1 MHKFIKLA
9 TLSVS
14 FAAATA
20 AGASDMA
27 PSSWAWLGFV
37 REGGA
42 VVSPRPE
49 SRFDCPMRGK
59 SVAWEARDTFNP
71 AAATFGGE
79 LAILYRAEDAS
90 GEGIGERTSRI
101 GLALS
106 SDGLSFRRLGKPVLF
121 PGKDG
126 AEEWDAPGGCE
137 DPRICETP
145 DGRYLMLYTMWN
157 RKVPRLGVA
166 TSCDLLKWTKHG
178 PAFSGRFRDLATKSA
193 SVVCERKGD
202 SLVAAKIGGRY
213 LMYWGEEF
221 VNLATSDDLVNWN
234 PVCDEKGELLRVIE
248 PRKGKFDSALT
259 ECGPPAVLTRKGI
272 LLLYNGK
279 NKSGED
285 GDTRYAAGAYC
296 GGQVLFSLD
305 DPTMVV
311 SRLDEPF
318 FIPEAEY
325 EKSGQYPSG
334 TVFLEGLV
342 PFRGKWRLFFGCADS
357 RVGMAILP
365 DDGMENRA
373 VGVSS
378 FADPKSVPSGKF
390 TFVSPAGEW
399 KGNDLK
405 KDEKAAAFSRC
416 VVNAADIARVEIFAS
431 ALGTFELYVNGSL
444 VSVEEDGNR
453 ADFLRPGATDVW
465 RKRHFLSYDVTRLW
479 RRGKGENNDVSAFVA
494 RSWFSDSCGG
504 RKDVKPAFAAKVKLV
519 FSDVSSK
526 VVETDESWN
535 ASFTT
540 PFDRAGIY
548 YGEVRDARV
557 TEDAVTCAGKNP
569 AEANTNFTGEVAAME
584 GPGVSLR
591 RDLALDPKEAYVY
604 SDADV
609 SGATTNAFGKVS
621 KRKVSFRVG
630 ESVFLKDGERLVVDF
645 GQNAAS
651 IPEIIA
657 RAEKGVV
664 LSFRGGE
671 MLNDANGEKSRGNDG
686 PCGSVYRANLR
697 KLAADGAMA
706 KYVFAGGDTER
717 YKPAFTFFG
726 YRYAEISATGPVEIY
741 SVRSIPVT
749 SVAKS
754 MERGTITTGNEEVN
768 RLIKNARWGMYSNY
782 LSIPTDCP
790 QRDERMGWC
799 GDTQVFVPA
808 AFRFADA
815 YGFISKWMTDMRDAQ
830 LTGEDGL
837 YPAVA
842 PMMSWGAVM
851 WGRLGWSDA
860 GVAVPW
866 TAWLMTGDTWIV
878 KDNWASMSRYVD
890 RIARTQHRTTDGFQ
904 WGDWVSYE
912 QITPTGSWPADHQWD
927 GRYLLPEAQKYF
939 DYLGGCQWLM
949 DARRMADMAKATGR
963 DDDAKRYSRMADDAR
978 EYLKTNF
985 FEQDGGLLKIFC
997 HMQTPALF
1005 ALRLGLYDGAAKDA
1019 AVAALLKNIEDHCG
1033 CLQTGFLGTALILDA
1048 LAYDAGRPDAAY
1060 SLLLQDK
1067 DPSWLFTVRQGATT
1081 MWERWNSYTK
1091 EKGFGPVDMNS
1102 FNHYAYGS
1110 FADWLFGAA
1119 AGIRPSPAG
1128 GFDDRFEL
1136 APLPDRRLGSVEAT
1150 YKTKNGVIRS
1160 AWRYHDDGTL
1170 VWEFTVP
1177 KNSVASVSFNGT
1189 TRDYPAGTYTLETV
1203 PRPLRPPAVPL
1214 VTCDPFFS
1222 VWSPHN
1228 RLTDGETTHWASWKT
1243 QPLNVVLEADGK
1255 VHRLCGTEPADAPA
1269 LEQVAC
1275 EVRPLTTVVR
1285 HVGADGLCATLEFL
1299 TAKDPDDLEAFS
1311 RPVTYLTA
1319 SIEGAKTWKLRV
1331 SFGPNICREDE
1342 SAAVAT
1348 NVLTVAGR
1356 PAVRLGRIEQNP
1368 LGSSGD
1374 TVRCDWGYAWTV
1386 DCGDHFILAYDDVKS
1401 IRWFDRDLPAYW
1413 RRDGKSFEKMLEDAV
1428 GAYAA
1433 VRERAQ
1439 AKDAA
1444 LLAAFRL
1451 RGGEKYARLCAL
1463 AWRQSFAACKLVTG
1477 PDGELFY
1484 FSKENGSNGCIGT
1497 VDVFYPQL
1505 PLLLYTSTELTRAT
1519 LRPIL
1524 EYASSDKWNYD
1535 YAPHD
1540 LGQYPLA
1547 TGQVYSMGTDPK
1559 TGKPHADADRMPVEE
1574 CGNMLI
1580 ALAALAQ
1587 KEGNAGFAEKWWP
1600 TVAKWAEYLKRFGF
1614 DPGDQLC
1621 TDDFAGHLAH
1631 NANLSLKSI
1640 LALRSYAMLVEM
1652 RERARGASSD
1662 ESDRLKLDSLI
1673 MSMQWVKAAKGGRDG
1688 ATRLAFDQPGTWSLK
1703 YNLVWDRVLGF
1714 GLFPDEVFRGET
1726 AAYVR
1731 FANKFGVPLDSRKT
1745 YTKGDW
1751 TMWCAAMADNREEFD
1766 SLVSGVYR
1774 FADETPSRVPLSD
1787 WYETVGEGKMVG
1799 FLARSVVGGFLMP
1812 MLTAA

>member
-1 MHKFIKLA
+1 M
-9 TLSVS
+9 
-14 FAAATA
+14 
-20 AGASDMA
+20 
-27 PSSWAWLGFV
+27 
-37 REGGA
+37 
-42 VVSPRPE
+42 
-49 SRFDCPMRGK
+49 
-59 SVAWEARDTFNP
+59 
-71 AAATFGGE
+71 
-79 LAILYRAEDAS
+79 
-90 GEGIGERTSRI
+90 
-101 GLALS
+101 
-106 SDGLSFRRLGKPVLF
+106 
-121 PGKDG
+121 
-126 AEEWDAPGGCE
+126 
-137 DPRICETP
+137 
-145 DGRYLMLYTMWN
+145 
-157 RKVPRLGVA
+157 
-166 TSCDLLKWTKHG
+166 
-178 PAFSGRFRDLATKSA
+178 
-193 SVVCERKGD
+193 
-202 SLVAAKIGGRY
+202 
-213 LMYWGEEF
+213 
-221 VNLATSDDLVNWN
+221 
-234 PVCDEKGELLRVIE
+234 
-248 PRKGKFDSALT
+248 
-259 ECGPPAVLTRKGI
+259 
-272 LLLYNGK
+272 
-279 NKSGED
+279 
-285 GDTRYAAGAYC
+285 
-296 GGQVLFSLD
+296 
-305 DPTMVV
+305 
-311 SRLDEPF
+311 
-318 FIPEAEY
+318 
-325 EKSGQYPSG
+325 
-334 TVFLEGLV
+334 
-342 PFRGKWRLFFGCADS
+342 RGKWRLFFGCADS
-357 RVGMAILP
+357 RVGMATLP
-365 DDGMENRA
+365 CDGMENRA
-373 VGVSS
+373 VGLSS
-378 FADPKSVPSGKF
+378 FAEPKSVPPGKF
-390 TFVSPAGEW
+390 TFISPAEEW
-399 KGNDLK
+399 KGDDLK
-405 KDEKAAAFSRC
+405 HDEKAAAFSRR
-416 VVNAADIARVEIFAS
+416 VVNAADVARVEIFAS

-465 RKRHFLSYDVTRLW
+465 RRRHFLSYDVTHLW
-479 RRGKGENNDVSAFVA
+479 RRGKGDKNGVSAFVA
-494 RSWFSDSCGG
+494 RSWFSDAAGG
-504 RKDVKPAFAAKVKLV
+504 RKDVKPAFAAKVKIV
-519 FSDVSSK
+519 FADGSSA
-526 VVETDESWN
+526 VMETDESWS
-535 ASFTT
+535 ASFAT
-540 PFDRAGIY
+540 PFERAGIY
-548 YGEVRDARV
+548 FGEVRDARV
-557 TEDAVTCAGKNP
+557 KQDAATCAGSTP
-569 AEANTNFTGEVAAME
+569 AEVNTNFTGAVTAME

-591 RDLALDPKEAYVY
+591 RDLALDPREASVY

-609 SGATTNAFGKVS
+609 SGATSNAFGKVAA
-621 KRKVSFRVG
+621 RKVRLCVG
-630 ESVFLKDGERLVVDF
+630 ESVSLKAGERLVIDF
-645 GQNAAS
+645 GQNAAAV
-651 IPEIIA
+651 PEIVA

-664 LSFRGGE
+664 LSFKGGE
-671 MLNDANGEKSRGNDG
+671 MLNDMNGEKSRGNDG
-686 PCGSVYRANLR
+686 PGGSVYRANLR
-697 KLAADGAMA
+697 KLAADGALA
-706 KYVFAGGDTER
+706 KYVFAGGGAER
-717 YKPAFTFFG
+717 YIPSFTFFG
-726 YRYAEISATGPVEIY
+726 YRYAEISATGPVEIF

-749 SVAKS
+749 SVARS
-754 MERGTITTGNEEVN
+754 MERGTITTGNADVN

-799 GDTQVFVPA
+799 GDTQVFAPA

-815 YGFISKWMTDMRDAQ
+815 YGFLAKWMADMRDAQ
-830 LTGEDGL
+830 GENADGL

-842 PMMSWGAVM
+842 PLMSWGAVM
-851 WGRLGWSDA
+851 WGRLAWADA

-866 TAWLMTGDTWIV
+866 TAWRMTGDTRIV
-878 KDNWASMSRYVD
+878 EENWDSMSRYVD
-890 RIARTQHRTTDGFQ
+890 RIALTQHRTTDGFQ

-939 DYLGGCQWLM
+939 DYLGGCYWLM
-949 DARRMADMAKATGR
+949 DAQRMADMALATQRG
-963 DDDAKRYSRMADDAR
+963 DDAKRYLQMASEAR
-978 EYLKTNF
+978 KYLKENF
-985 FEQDGGLLKIFC
+985 LEPDGGLLKIFR
-997 HMQTPALF
+997 HLQTPAVF
-1005 ALRLGLYDGAAKDA
+1005 ALQLGLYDDAAKA
-1019 AVAALLKNIEDHCG
+1019 STVEGLLKNIEDHGG
-1033 CLQTGFLGTALILDA
+1033 CLQTGFLGTAMILNA
-1048 LAYDAGRPDAAY
+1048 LTYDANRPDAAY

-1081 MWERWNSYTK
+1081 MWERWNSYTV

-1110 FADWLFGAA
+1110 FTDWLFGAA
-1119 AGIRPSPAG
+1119 AGIRPGPAG

-1136 APLPDRRLGSVEAT
+1136 APLPDRRLGKVEAT

-1160 AWRYHDDGTL
+1160 AWRYSDDGTL

-1203 PRPLRPPAVPL
+1203 PRPLRPLAVPL

-1222 VWSPHN
+1222 VWSPHD

-1243 QPLNVVLEADGK
+1243 QPLNIVLEADGK
-1255 VHRLCGTEPADAPA
+1255 VYRLCGTEPADAPA

-1285 HVGADGLCATLEFL
+1285 YVSADGLSAKLEFL

-1319 SIEGAKTWKLRV
+1319 SIEGAKTWKLRA

-1348 NVLTVAGR
+1348 NALTVAGR
-1356 PAVRLGRIEQNP
+1356 PAVRLGRVEQNP

-1428 GAYAA
+1428 GVYAA
-1433 VRERAQ
+1433 VRENAQ

-1444 LLAAFRL
+1444 LLAAFRR

-1463 AWRQSFAACKLVTG
+1463 AWRQSFAACKLVTA

-1559 TGKPHADADRMPVEE
+1559 TGKPYADADRMPVEE

-1600 TVAKWAEYLKRFGF
+1600 TVTKWAEYLRRFGF

-1673 MSMQWVKAAKGGRDG
+1673 MSMQWIKAAKGGRDG
-1688 ATRLAFDQPGTWSLK
+1688 ATRLAFDQPETWSLK

-1714 GLFPDEVFRGET
+1714 DLFSDEVFRGET

-1751 TMWCAAMADNREEFD
+1751 TLWCAAMADSREEFN

-1799 FLARSVVGGFLMP
+1799 FLARSVVGGFFMP
-1812 MLTAA
+1812 MLTAAAEDDARRARQSHGEGRCSR

>member
-1 MHKFIKLA
+1 
-9 TLSVS
+9 
-14 FAAATA
+14 
-20 AGASDMA
+20 
-27 PSSWAWLGFV
+27 
-37 REGGA
+37 
-42 VVSPRPE
+42 
-49 SRFDCPMRGK
+49 MRGK

-106 SDGLSFRRLGKPVLF
+106 SDGSSFRRLGKPVLF

-126 AEEWDAPGGCE
+126 AEKWDAPGGCE
-137 DPRICETP
+137 DPRVCETP

-166 TSCDLLKWTKHG
+166 TSRDLLKWTKHG

-202 SLVAAKIGGRY
+202 ALVAAKIGGKY

-221 VNLATSDDLVNWN
+221 VNLATSDDLVNWS
-234 PVCDEKGELLRVIE
+234 PACDANGDLLRVIE
-248 PRKGKFDSALT
+248 PRKGMFDSALT
-259 ECGPPAVLTRKGI
+259 ECGPPAVLTQKGI

-279 NKSGED
+279 NKSGTD
-285 GDTRYAAGAYC
+285 GDTRYAAGSYC
-296 GGQVLFSLD
+296 GGQVLFSVD
-305 DPTMVV
+305 DPTKVV
-311 SRLDEPF
+311 ARLDKPF
-318 FIPEAEY
+318 FVPEAEY

-357 RVGMAILP
+357 RVGMATLP

-373 VGVSS
+373 VGLSS
-378 FADPKSVPSGKF
+378 FADPKNVPPGKF
-390 TFVSPAGEW
+390 TFVSPAEEW
-399 KGNDLK
+399 KGDDLK
-405 KDEKAAAFSRC
+405 HDEKAAAFSRR
-416 VVNAADIARVEIFAS
+416 VVNAADVARVELFAS

-465 RKRHFLSYDVTRLW
+465 RRRHFLSYDITHLW
-479 RRGKGENNDVSAFVA
+479 RRGKGDKNDVSAFVA
-494 RSWFSDSCGG
+494 RSWFSDAAGG
-504 RKDVKPAFAAKVKLV
+504 RKDVKPAFAAKAKIV
-519 FSDVSSK
+519 FSDGSSV
-526 VVETDESWN
+526 VVETDESWS
-535 ASFTT
+535 ASFAT
-540 PFDRAGIY
+540 PFERAGIY
-548 YGEVRDARV
+548 FGEVRDARAV
-557 TEDAVTCAGKNP
+557 KDATACAGNAP
-569 AEANTNFTGEVAAME
+569 AEVNTNFTGAVTAMD

-591 RDLALDPKEAYVY
+591 RDLALDPKAAYVY

-609 SGATTNAFGKVS
+609 SGATSNAFGTACGRTV
-621 KRKVSFRVG
+621 RLCVG
-630 ESVFLKDGERLVVDF
+630 ESVLLQCGERLVIDF
-645 GQNAAS
+645 GQNAAA

-657 RAEKGVV
+657 RAEKGAV
-664 LSFRGGE
+664 LSFKGGE
-671 MLNDANGEKSRGNDG
+671 MLNDGNGEKSRGNDG
-686 PCGSVYRANLR
+686 PGGSVYRANLR
-697 KLAADGAMA
+697 KLAAGGAMA
-706 KYVFAGGDTER
+706 KYVFAGGDAER
-717 YKPAFTFFG
+717 YMPSMTFFG
-726 YRYAEISATGPVEIY
+726 YRHAELSASGPVEIL

-754 MERGTITTGNEEVN
+754 MERGTITTGNADVN

-799 GDTQVFVPA
+799 GDTQVFAPA

-815 YGFISKWMTDMRDAQ
+815 YGFLSKWMADMRDAQ
-830 LTGEDGL
+830 GENADGL

-851 WGRLGWSDA
+851 WGRLGWADA

-866 TAWLMTGDTWIV
+866 TAWRMTGDTRIV
-878 KDNWASMSRYVD
+878 DENWASMSRYVD
-890 RIARTQHRTTDGFQ
+890 RIALTQHRTTDGFQ

-912 QITPTGSWPADHQWD
+912 RITPTGSWPADHQWD

-949 DARRMADMAKATGR
+949 DAQRMADMAKATGR
-963 DDDAKRYSRMADDAR
+963 SDDAKRYSEMADEAR
-978 EYLKTNF
+978 KYLKASF
-985 FEQDGGLLKIFC
+985 FEPDGGLLMIFR
-997 HMQTPALF
+997 HMQTPAVF
-1005 ALRLGLYDGAAKDA
+1005 ALRLGLYDDAAKA
-1019 AVAALLKNIEDHCG
+1019 SAVEGLLKNIEDHGG
-1033 CLQTGFLGTALILDA
+1033 CLQTGFLGTAQILDA
-1048 LAYDAGRPDAAY
+1048 LTYDANRPDAAY

-1110 FADWLFGAA
+1110 FADWLVGAA
-1119 AGIRPSPAG
+1119 AGIRPGPDG
-1128 GFDDRFEL
+1128 GFDGRFVL
-1136 APLPDRRLGSVEAT
+1136 APLPDRRLGRFEAT

-1160 AWRYHDDGTL
+1160 AWRYHDDGTV

-1177 KNSVASVSFNGT
+1177 NNSVATVTFNGE
-1189 TRDYPAGTYTLETV
+1189 TRDYSAGMYTLETV

-1222 VWSPHN
+1222 VWSPHD
-1228 RLTDGETTHWASWKT
+1228 RLTDGDTTHWTSWKT
-1243 QPLNVVLEADGK
+1243 QPLSIVLEADG
-1255 VHRLCGTEPADAPA
+1255 VAYRLCGKEPSSTPA
-1269 LEQVAC
+1269 LEQIAC

-1285 HVGADGLCATLEFL
+1285 YAGADGLRATLEFL
-1299 TAKDPDDLEAFS
+1299 TAKDPSDLEAFS

-1319 SIEGAKTWKLRV
+1319 LVEGAKTWKLRV

-1348 NVLTVAGR
+1348 NALTVAGR

-1368 LGSSGD
+1368 LGSPGD

-1386 DCGDHFILAYDDVKS
+1386 DCGDHFVLAYDDVKS
-1401 IRWFDRDLPAYW
+1401 IRWFDQDLQAYW
-1413 RRDGKSFEKMLEDAV
+1413 RRAGKSFEKMLEDAV

-1433 VRERAQ
+1433 VREGAQ

-1444 LLAAFRL
+1444 LLAAFRR

-1540 LGQYPLA
+1540 LGQYPFA
-1547 TGQVYSMGTDPK
+1547 TGQVYSMGVDAK
-1559 TGKPHADADRMPVEE
+1559 TGKPYGDADRMPVEE

-1587 KEGNAGFAEKWWP
+1587 KEGNANFVEKWWP
-1600 TVAKWAEYLKRFGF
+1600 TVAKWAEYLEQFGF

-1652 RERARGASSD
+1652 RERARGEGLD
-1662 ESDRLKLDSLI
+1662 GSDRLKLRSLI
-1673 MSMQWVKAAKGGRDG
+1673 MSMQWIKAAKGGRDG

-1714 GLFPDEVFRGET
+1714 DLFPDEVFRGEI
-1726 AAYVR
+1726 AAYIR

-1745 YTKGDW
+1745 YTKSDW
-1751 TMWCAAMADNREEFD
+1751 TLWCAAMAGSREEFD
-1766 SLVSGVYR
+1766 ALVAGVYR

-1799 FLARSVVGGFLMP
+1799 FLARSVGGGFLMP
-1812 MLTAA
+1812 MLTAAAEDNARRARQPHGEGRCSR

>member
-1 MHKFIKLA
+1 
-9 TLSVS
+9 
-14 FAAATA
+14 
-20 AGASDMA
+20 
-27 PSSWAWLGFV
+27 
-37 REGGA
+37 
-42 VVSPRPE
+42 
-49 SRFDCPMRGK
+49 MRGK
-59 SVAWEARDTFNP
+59 SVAWESRDTFNP

-106 SDGLSFRRLGKPVLF
+106 SDGSSFRRLGKPVLF

-126 AEEWDAPGGCE
+126 AEKWDAPGGCE
-137 DPRICETP
+137 DPRVCETP

-166 TSCDLLKWTKHG
+166 TSRDLLKWTKHG

-193 SVVCERKGD
+193 SVVCERRGD
-202 SLVAAKIGGRY
+202 SLVAAKVGGRY

-221 VNLATSDDLVNWN
+221 VNLATSDDLVNWS
-234 PVCDEKGELLRVIE
+234 PVCDANGELLRVIE

-259 ECGPPAVLTRKGI
+259 ECGPPAVLTQKGI

-279 NKSGED
+279 NTAGTD
-285 GDTRYAAGAYC
+285 GDARYAAGAYC
-296 GGQVLFSLD
+296 GGQVLFSVD
-305 DPTMVV
+305 DPTKVV
-311 SRLDEPF
+311 ARLDEPF
-318 FIPEAEY
+318 FVPEAEY

-357 RVGMAILP
+357 RVGMATLP

-373 VGVSS
+373 VGLSS
-378 FADPKSVPSGKF
+378 FADPKSVPPGKF
-390 TFVSPAGEW
+390 TFISPLGEW
-399 KGNDLK
+399 KGDELR
-405 KDEKAAAFSRC
+405 KDEKSTAFSRR
-416 VVNAADIARVEIFAS
+416 VANAADVSRVELFAS
-431 ALGTFELYVNGSL
+431 ALGMFELYVNGSL

-465 RKRHFLSYDVTRLW
+465 RRRHFLSYDVTHLW
-479 RRGKGENNDVSAFVA
+479 RRGKGDKNDVSAFVA
-494 RSWFSDSCGG
+494 RSWFSDAAGG
-504 RKDVKPAFAAKVKLV
+504 RKDVKPAFAAKVKIV
-519 FSDVSSK
+519 FADGSSA
-526 VVETDESWN
+526 VVETDESWS

-540 PFDRAGIY
+540 PFERAGIY
-548 YGEVRDARV
+548 FGEVRDARANI
-557 TEDAVTCAGKNP
+557 DAATCAGSAR
-569 AEANTNFTGEVAAME
+569 AETNSNFTGVVAALE

-591 RDLALDPKEAYVY
+591 RDLALDPREAYVY

-609 SGATTNAFGKVS
+609 SGATSNAFGKVAA
-621 KRKVSFRVG
+621 RKVRLCVG
-630 ESVFLKDGERLVVDF
+630 ESVSLKAGERLVIDF
-645 GQNAAS
+645 GQNAAAV
-651 IPEIIA
+651 PEIVA

-664 LSFRGGE
+664 LSFKGGE
-671 MLNDANGEKSRGNDG
+671 MLNDMNGEKSRGNDG

-697 KLAADGAMA
+697 KLAEDGAMA
-706 KYVFAGGDTER
+706 KYVFAGGGAER
-717 YKPAFTFFG
+717 YMPSFTFFG
-726 YRYAEISATGPVEIY
+726 YRYAEVSATGPVEIF

-754 MERGTITTGNEEVN
+754 MERGTITTGNADVN
-768 RLIKNARWGMYSNY
+768 RLVKNARWGMYSNY

-799 GDTQVFVPA
+799 GDTQVFAPA

-815 YGFISKWMTDMRDAQ
+815 YGFLAKWMADMRDAQ
-830 LTGEDGL
+830 GENADGL

-842 PMMSWGAVM
+842 PMMGWGAVM
-851 WGRLGWSDA
+851 WGRLGWADA

-866 TAWLMTGDTWIV
+866 TAWRMTGDTRIV
-878 KDNWASMSRYVD
+878 EENWASMSRYVD
-890 RIARTQHRTTDGFQ
+890 RIALTQHRTTDGFQ

-939 DYLGGCQWLM
+939 DYLGGCYWLM
-949 DARRMADMAKATGR
+949 DAQRMADMALATQRG
-963 DDDAKRYSRMADDAR
+963 DDAKRYLQMASKAR
-978 EYLKTNF
+978 KYLKENF
-985 FEQDGGLLKIFC
+985 LEPDGGLLKIFR
-997 HMQTPALF
+997 HMQTPAVF
-1005 ALRLGLYDGAAKDA
+1005 ALQLGLYDDAAKA
-1019 AVAALLKNIEDHCG
+1019 SAVDGLLKNIEDHGG
-1033 CLQTGFLGTALILDA
+1033 CLQTGFLGTAKILDA
-1048 LAYDAGRPDAAY
+1048 LACDANRPDAAY

-1067 DPSWLFTVRQGATT
+1067 DPSWLFTVHQGATT
-1081 MWERWNSYTK
+1081 MWERWNSYTV

-1110 FADWLFGAA
+1110 FTDWLFGAA
-1119 AGIRPSPAG
+1119 AGIRPGPAG

-1189 TRDYPAGTYTLETV
+1189 ARDYPAGTYTLETV

-1243 QPLNVVLEADGK
+1243 QPLNVVLEADRK
-1255 VHRLCGTEPADAPA
+1255 VYRLCGTEPADAPA

-1285 HVGADGLCATLEFL
+1285 YVGADGLCATLEFL

-1413 RRDGKSFEKMLEDAV
+1413 RRAGKSFEKMLEDAV

-1433 VRERAQ
+1433 VREGAQ
-1439 AKDAA
+1439 VKDAA
-1444 LLAAFRL
+1444 LLAAFRR

-1505 PLLLYTSTELTRAT
+1505 PLLLYTSAELTRAT

-1559 TGKPHADADRMPVEE
+1559 TGKQHADADRMPVEE

-1587 KEGNAGFAEKWWP
+1587 KEGNAGFAEQWWP
-1600 TVAKWAEYLKRFGF
+1600 TVTKWAEYLKRFGF

-1640 LALRSYAMLVEM
+1640 LALHSYAMLVEM
-1652 RERARGASSD
+1652 RERARGEPSD
-1662 ESDRLKLDSLI
+1662 GSDRLKLDSLI
-1673 MSMQWVKAAKGGRDG
+1673 MSMQWVKAAQGGRDG

-1714 GLFPDEVFRGET
+1714 DLFPDEVFHGET

-1751 TMWCAAMADNREEFD
+1751 TMWCAAMADSREEFD
-1766 SLVSGVYR
+1766 SLVSGAYR

-1787 WYETVGEGKMVG
+1787 WYETVGDGKFVG

-1812 MLTAA
+1812 MLTAAAEDDVRRAMQPHDEGRCSR

>member
-1 MHKFIKLA
+1 
-9 TLSVS
+9 
-14 FAAATA
+14 
-20 AGASDMA
+20 
-27 PSSWAWLGFV
+27 
-37 REGGA
+37 
-42 VVSPRPE
+42 
-49 SRFDCPMRGK
+49 MRGR

-79 LAILYRAEDAS
+79 LAVLYRAEDAS

-106 SDGLSFRRLGKPVLF
+106 SDGSSFRRLGKPVLF

-126 AEEWDAPGGCE
+126 AEKWDAPGGCE
-137 DPRICETP
+137 DPRVCETP

-166 TSCDLLKWTKHG
+166 TSRDLLKWTKHG

-193 SVVCERKGD
+193 SVVCERRGD
-202 SLVAAKIGGRY
+202 SLVAAKVGGRY

-221 VNLATSDDLVNWN
+221 VNLATSDDLVNWS
-234 PVCDEKGELLRVIE
+234 PVCAANGDLLRVIE

-259 ECGPPAVLTRKGI
+259 ECGPPAVLTQKGI

-279 NKSGED
+279 NKPGTD
-285 GDTRYAAGAYC
+285 GDKRYAAGAYC
-296 GGQVLFSLD
+296 GGQVLFSVD
-305 DPTMVV
+305 EPTKVIA
-311 SRLDEPF
+311 RLDEPF
-318 FIPEAEY
+318 FVPEAEY

-342 PFRGKWRLFFGCADS
+342 PFRGKWWLFFGCADS
-357 RVGMAILP
+357 RVGMATLP
-365 DDGMENRA
+365 CDGMGNRA
-373 VGVSS
+373 VGLSS
-378 FADPKSVPSGKF
+378 FAEPKSVPPGKF
-390 TFVSPAGEW
+390 TFISPLGEW
-399 KGNDLK
+399 KGDELR
-405 KDEKAAAFSRC
+405 KDEKSAAFSSE
-416 VVNAADIARVEIFAS
+416 VANAADVSRVEIFAS
-431 ALGTFELYVNGSL
+431 ALGSFELYVNGSL

-453 ADFLRPGATDVW
+453 ADFLRPGATDV
-465 RKRHFLSYDVTRLW
+465 RRRRHFLSYDVTHLW
-479 RRGKGENNDVSAFVA
+479 RRSKGDKNDVSAFVA
-494 RSWFSDSCGG
+494 RSWFSDAAGG
-504 RKDVKPAFAAKVKLV
+504 RKDVKPAFAAKVKIV
-519 FSDVSSK
+519 FADGSSA
-526 VVETDESWN
+526 VMETDESWN

-540 PFDRAGIY
+540 PFERAGIY
-548 YGEVRDARV
+548 FGEVRDARMRQ
-557 TEDAVTCAGKNP
+557 DAATCAGNTP
-569 AEANTNFTGEVAAME
+569 AEANTNFTGAVTALE

-591 RDLALDPKEAYVY
+591 RDLALDPREAYVY
-604 SDADV
+604 SDTDV
-609 SGATTNAFGKVS
+609 SGATSNAFGKVAA
-621 KRKVSFRVG
+621 RKVRLCVG
-630 ESVFLKDGERLVVDF
+630 ESVSLKAGERLVIDF
-645 GQNAAS
+645 GQNAAAVPD
-651 IPEIIA
+651 IVA

-664 LSFRGGE
+664 LSFKGGE
-671 MLNDANGEKSRGNDG
+671 MLNDMNGEKSRGNDG

-706 KYVFAGGDTER
+706 KYVFAGGGAER
-717 YKPAFTFFG
+717 YIPSFTFFG
-726 YRYAEISATGPVEIY
+726 YRYVEISATGPVEIL

-754 MERGTITTGNEEVN
+754 MERGTITTGNADVN

-799 GDTQVFVPA
+799 GDTQVFAPA

-815 YGFISKWMTDMRDAQ
+815 YGFLSKWMADMRDAQ
-830 LTGEDGL
+830 GENADGL

-842 PMMSWGAVM
+842 PMMGWGAVM
-851 WGRLGWSDA
+851 WGRLGWADA

-866 TAWLMTGDTWIV
+866 TAWRMTGDTRIV
-878 KDNWASMSRYVD
+878 EENWASMSRYVD
-890 RIARTQHRTTDGFQ
+890 RIALTQHRTTDGFQ

-939 DYLGGCQWLM
+939 DYLGGCYWLM
-949 DARRMADMAKATGR
+949 DAQRMADMALATQRG
-963 DDDAKRYSRMADDAR
+963 DDAKRYLQMAYEAWK
-978 EYLKTNF
+978 YLKENF
-985 FEQDGGLLKIFC
+985 LEPDGGLLKIFR
-997 HMQTPALF
+997 HMQTPAVF
-1005 ALRLGLYDGAAKDA
+1005 ALQLGLYDDAAKA
-1019 AVAALLKNIEDHCG
+1019 SAVEGLLKNIEDHGG
-1033 CLQTGFLGTALILDA
+1033 CLQTGFLGTAKILDA
-1048 LAYDAGRPDAAY
+1048 LTYDANRPDAAY

-1067 DPSWLFTVRQGATT
+1067 DPSWLFTVHQGATT
-1081 MWERWNSYTK
+1081 MWERWNSYTV

-1110 FADWLFGAA
+1110 FTDWLFGAA
-1119 AGIRPSPAG
+1119 AGIHPDPAG

-1222 VWSPHN
+1222 VWSPHD

-1243 QPLNVVLEADGK
+1243 QPLNIVLEADGK
-1255 VHRLCGTEPADAPA
+1255 VYRLCGTEPADAQA
-1269 LEQVAC
+1269 LEQIAC
-1275 EVRPLTTVVR
+1275 DVRPLTTVMR
-1285 HVGADGLCATLEFL
+1285 YVGADGLSATLEFL

-1319 SIEGAKTWKLRV
+1319 SVEGADDWKLRA

-1348 NVLTVAGR
+1348 NALTVAGR
-1356 PAVRLGRIEQNP
+1356 PAVRLGRVEQNP

-1401 IRWFDRDLPAYW
+1401 IRWFDRDLQAYW

-1428 GAYAA
+1428 DAYAA

-1444 LLAAFRL
+1444 LLEAFRL

-1505 PLLLYTSTELTRAT
+1505 PLLLYTSSELTRAT

-1547 TGQVYSMGTDPK
+1547 TGQVYAMGTDPK

-1600 TVAKWAEYLKRFGF
+1600 TVTKWAEYLKRFGF

-1673 MSMQWVKAAKGGRDG
+1673 MSMQWVKAAQGGRDG
-1688 ATRLAFDQPGTWSLK
+1688 ATRLAFDQPETWSLK
-1703 YNLVWDRVLGF
+1703 YNLVWDSVLGF
-1714 GLFPDEVFRGET
+1714 DLFPDDVFRGET

-1766 SLVSGVYR
+1766 SLVSGAYR

-1812 MLTAA
+1812 MLTPAADGSTRHVRQPHDEGRCSR

>member
-1 MHKFIKLA
+1 
-9 TLSVS
+9 
-14 FAAATA
+14 
-20 AGASDMA
+20 
-27 PSSWAWLGFV
+27 
-37 REGGA
+37 
-42 VVSPRPE
+42 
-49 SRFDCPMRGK
+49 MRGK

-106 SDGLSFRRLGKPVLF
+106 SDGSSFRRLGKPVLF
-121 PGKDG
+121 PSKDG
-126 AEEWDAPGGCE
+126 AEKWDAPGGCE
-137 DPRICETP
+137 DPRVCETP

-166 TSCDLLKWTKHG
+166 TSRDLLKWTKHG

-193 SVVCERKGD
+193 SVVCERRGD
-202 SLVAAKIGGRY
+202 SLVAVKIGGKY

-221 VNLATSDDLVNWN
+221 VNIATSDDLVNWS
-234 PVCDEKGELLRVIE
+234 PVCDANGDLLRVIE
-248 PRKGKFDSALT
+248 PRNGKFDSALT
-259 ECGPPAVLTRKGI
+259 ECGPPAVLTQKGI

-279 NKSGED
+279 NKPGAE
-285 GDTRYAAGAYC
+285 GDARYAAGAYC
-296 GGQVLFSLD
+296 GGQVLFSAK
-305 DPTMVV
+305 DPTKVIA
-311 SRLDEPF
+311 RLDKPF
-318 FIPEAEY
+318 FVPKAEY

-357 RVGMAILP
+357 RVGMATLP

-373 VGVSS
+373 VGLSS
-378 FADPKSVPSGKF
+378 FADPKNVPPGKF
-390 TFVSPAGEW
+390 TFVSPAEEW
-399 KGNDLK
+399 KGDDLK
-405 KDEKAAAFSRC
+405 QDEKAAAFSRR
-416 VVNAADIARVEIFAS
+416 VVNAADVSRVELFAS

-465 RKRHFLSYDVTRLW
+465 RRRHFLSYDVTHLW
-479 RRGKGENNDVSAFVA
+479 RRGKGGKNDVSAFVA
-494 RSWFSDSCGG
+494 RSWFSDAAGG
-504 RKDVKPAFAAKVKLV
+504 RKGVKPAFAAKAKIV
-519 FSDVSSK
+519 FSDGSSV
-526 VVETDESWN
+526 VVETDESWS
-535 ASFTT
+535 ASFAT
-540 PFDRAGIY
+540 PFERAGIY
-548 YGEVRDARV
+548 FGEVRDARAV
-557 TEDAVTCAGKNP
+557 KDATACAGNAP
-569 AEANTNFTGEVAAME
+569 AEVNTNFTGAVTAME

-591 RDLALDPKEAYVY
+591 RDLALDPKAAYVY

-609 SGATTNAFGKVS
+609 SGATSNAFGKVAA
-621 KRKVSFRVG
+621 RTARLCVG
-630 ESVFLKDGERLVVDF
+630 ESVSLKDGERLVVDF
-645 GQNAAS
+645 CQNAAA
-651 IPEIIA
+651 IPEIVA

-664 LSFRGGE
+664 LSFKGGE
-671 MLNDANGEKSRGNDG
+671 MLNDLNGEKSRGNDG
-686 PCGSVYRANLR
+686 PGGSVYRANLR

-706 KYVFAGGDTER
+706 KYVFAGGGAER
-717 YKPAFTFFG
+717 YIPSMTFFG
-726 YRYAEISATGPVEIY
+726 YRYAELSANGPVEIL

-754 MERGTITTGNEEVN
+754 MERGTITTGNADVN
-768 RLIKNARWGMYSNY
+768 RLVKNARWGMYSNY

-799 GDTQVFVPA
+799 GDTQVFAPA

-815 YGFISKWMTDMRDAQ
+815 YGFLSKWMSDMRDAQ
-830 LTGEDGL
+830 GENADGL

-842 PMMSWGAVM
+842 PMMGWGAVM
-851 WGRLGWSDA
+851 WGRLGWADA

-866 TAWLMTGDTWIV
+866 VAWWMTGDTRII
-878 KDNWASMSRYVD
+878 DENFDSMARYVD
-890 RIARTQHRTTDGFQ
+890 RIALTQHRTTDGFQ

-912 QITPTGSWPADHQWD
+912 LITPTGSWPADHQWD

-963 DDDAKRYSRMADDAR
+963 GDDAKLYSKMADEAR
-978 EYLKTNF
+978 EHLKANF
-985 FEQDGGLLKIFC
+985 FEQDGGLLKIFR

-1005 ALRLGLYDGAAKDA
+1005 ALRLGLYDGAAKDV
-1019 AVAALLKNIEDHCG
+1019 AVAALLKNIEDHGG
-1033 CLQTGFLGTALILDA
+1033 CLQTGFLGTAQILDA
-1048 LAYDAGRPDAAY
+1048 LTYDAGRPDAAY
-1060 SLLLQDK
+1060 SMLLQDK

-1119 AGIRPSPAG
+1119 AGLRPGPDG
-1128 GFDDRFEL
+1128 GFDRRFVL
-1136 APLPDRRLGSVEAT
+1136 APMPDRRLGGVAAK

-1160 AWRYHDDGTL
+1160 AWRYCDDGL
-1170 VWEFTVP
+1170 LIWNFTVP
-1177 KNSVASVSFNGT
+1177 EGSVAAVMFNGE
-1189 TRDYPAGTYTLETV
+1189 TRDYSSGSYTLRR
-1203 PRPLRPPAVPL
+1203 PRLHLRPPAVPL

-1222 VWSPHN
+1222 VWSPHD

-1243 QPLNVVLEADGK
+1243 QPLNVVLEADG
-1255 VHRLCGTEPADAPA
+1255 VAYRLCGTEPKSAPP
-1269 LEQVAC
+1269 LRQVDC

-1285 HVGADGLCATLEFL
+1285 YEGLHGLSAQLEFL
-1299 TAKDPDDLEAFS
+1299 TAKDPDNLEAFS

-1319 SIEGAKTWKLRV
+1319 SVTGAKEWKLRAW
-1331 SFGPNICREDE
+1331 FEPNICREDE
-1342 SAAVAT
+1342 SAPVAT
-1348 NVLTVAGR
+1348 NTCLLAGY
-1356 PAVRLGRIEQNP
+1356 PAVRLGRVEQKP
-1368 LGSSGD
+1368 LSASGD

-1386 DCGDHFILAYDDVKS
+1386 DCGDHFVLAYDDVKS
-1401 IRWFDRDLPAYW
+1401 IRWFDKDLSAYW
-1413 RRDGKSFEKMLEDAV
+1413 RRNGKNFETMLEEAV

-1433 VRERAQ
+1433 VRVRATS
-1439 AKDAA
+1439 KDEA
-1444 LLAAFRL
+1444 LAAAFRR

-1463 AWRQSFAACKLVTG
+1463 AWRQSFAACKLVVG
-1477 PDGELFY
+1477 PEGDLFY
-1484 FSKENGSNGCIGT
+1484 LSKENGSNGCIGT
-1497 VDVFYPQL
+1497 VDVLYPQL
-1505 PLLLYTSTELTRAT
+1505 PLLLYSSTELVRAT
-1519 LRPIL
+1519 LRPVL
-1524 EYASSDKWNYD
+1524 DYAASEKWPYD

-1547 TGQVYSMGTDPK
+1547 IGQVYSMGTDAK
-1559 TGKPHADADRMPVEE
+1559 TGRPHADADRMPVEE

-1587 KEGNAGFAEKWWP
+1587 REGNADFASQWWP
-1600 TVAKWAEYLKRFGF
+1600 TVSKWAAYLERFGF

-1640 LALRSYAMLVEM
+1640 LALRSYALLLEM
-1652 RERARGASSD
+1652 RGEVGEAKRIMAMSAEMAS
-1662 ESDRLKLDSLI
+1662 K
-1673 MSMQWVKAAKGGRDG
+1673 WCAAAQGGTHG
-1688 ATRLAFDQPGTWSLK
+1688 ATRLAFDRPDTWSLK

-1714 GLFPDEVFRGET
+1714 GLFPDEVFCNEI
-1726 AAYVR
+1726 AAYVLL
-1731 FANKFGVPLDSRKT
+1731 ANDFGVPLDSRKT
-1745 YTKGDW
+1745 YAKNDW
-1751 TMWCAAMADNREEFD
+1751 TLWCAAFAESRGDFD
-1766 SLVSGVYR
+1766 ALVSGVYR
-1774 FADETPSRVPLSD
+1774 YADETPSRVPLSD
-1787 WYETVGEGKMVG
+1787 WYETIGDGKFVG

-1812 MLTAA
+1812 MLTAATDDSAQCVQQSLDEREGSR